1 MKKKLI
7 VLVLVIIALLSIY
20 TTAFSKGEEN
30 YLVDF
35 PEADYENGE
44 RFIYGNILKVDYKK
58 RRLIIEQHMDDDNS
72 QEVSPILNVR
82 EDAVIILKRN
92 DKVMNI
98 DLYDLKSDDMF
109 GIVLDKLGMVRGI
122 IIFVWRQGNL
132 SFLSPKEYY
141 LLKCWNI
148 QTILI

>member
-122 IIFVWRQGNL
+122 IIFV
-132 SFLSPKEYY
+132 
-141 LLKCWNI
+141 
-148 QTILI
+148 